1 MDRSPKERKIVQ
13 SQYKASRLHLQSVS
27 AKVTPEGGLFGLALV
42 AYATYKVNDTLTRNY
57 LVFLL
62 LMFGLVNVARS
73 SVSATKTIFERF
85 MNAAFD
91 KLDLNPQRASPAATL
106 DPPDSPYACVWAA
119 FLAKALS

>member
-1 MDRSPKERKIVQ
+1 MDRSPKERKIVE

-62 LMFGLVNVARS
+62 LMFGLVMLVALLLLGLRP
-73 SVSATKTIFERF
+73 IFERF

-106 DPPDSPYACVWAA
+106 DPPDSPYACAWAA